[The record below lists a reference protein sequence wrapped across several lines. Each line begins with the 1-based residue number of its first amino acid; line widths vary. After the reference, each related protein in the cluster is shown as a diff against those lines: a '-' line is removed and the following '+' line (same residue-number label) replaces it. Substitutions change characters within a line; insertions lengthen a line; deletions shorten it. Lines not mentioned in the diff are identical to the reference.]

1 MNRSKYINVR
11 NWITMVWFKS
21 CKNVTLSTFLLS
33 QNVLWGKYKISI
45 KWWWNKYLQNN
56 ITDECFTFHWY
67 YRNYIMQ
74 ICMNLGSF
82 IASSLY
88 GWHMKVFRYRI
99 VIDKFTLLL
108 HFKAMLKTTYDSWIL
123 STFSFDICKK
133 EVELNWQ
140 RFDNYFRS

>member
-1 MNRSKYINVR
+1 
-11 NWITMVWFKS
+11 MVWFKS

-108 HFKAMLKTTYDSWIL
+108 HFQSNDEDNTWFM
-123 STFSFDICKK
+123 DIYLHVDLIFASRRLNQIGNVLIIIS
-133 EVELNWQ
+133 EVKHA
-140 RFDNYFRS
+140 

>member
-1 MNRSKYINVR
+1 MNWIDRSINVR

-74 ICMNLGSF
+74 ICMHLGSF

-108 HFKAMLKTTYDSWIL
+108 HFQSNDEDNTWFMDIIYMLIWYLQVGGWIKL
-123 STFSFDICKK
+123 ATF
-133 EVELNWQ
+133 W
-140 RFDNYFRS
+140 